1 MKYQWPP
8 KIDELG
14 DVVKDYI
21 DQGNPLSI
29 ADDGGVY
36 KELESL
42 FSKLHNRKYALLV
55 SSGTMALYS
64 AFFGIGLCPGD
75 EVICTSFSY
84 HATASPLLHLGVK
97 IVFCDVE
104 EDTGNIDVSKI
115 ENLVTSNTKAIVS
128 NDQWGHPCDKDGILK
143 ICKKYNLKYVE
154 DCSHAHF
161 AEYKG
166 RYVGSFG
173 DVACWSLQGNKL
185 LSGGEGGILL
195 TDDQDIFE
203 RAVLLGHNLKRPA
216 KSVKNSYYK
225 GLERTGYGLKLRIHP
240 LAAVIVL
247 HELKYYCFEWIK
259 SRNETLSY
267 FEKKLDEETFFSP
280 MVKKEYVTS
289 MGAWYGFKPLADF
302 DKLNIDKKHFV
313 RWMNKKGFE
322 VKLVK
327 SDIIPNYDLFKCN
340 DKYKIN
346 NFEKN
351 VNFGFFEGAKKY
363 LSKILT
369 FPTFTFYEYERI
381 DEYIKAIKDYWSEN
395 V

>member
-97 IVFCDVE
+97 IVFCHVE

-143 ICKKYNLKYVE
+143 ICKSLYNL
-154 DCSHAHF
+154 
-161 AEYKG
+161 
-166 RYVGSFG
+166 
-173 DVACWSLQGNKL
+173 
-185 LSGGEGGILL
+185 
-195 TDDQDIFE
+195 
-203 RAVLLGHNLKRPA
+203 
-216 KSVKNSYYK
+216 
-225 GLERTGYGLKLRIHP
+225 
-240 LAAVIVL
+240 
-247 HELKYYCFEWIK
+247 
-259 SRNETLSY
+259 
-267 FEKKLDEETFFSP
+267 
-280 MVKKEYVTS
+280 
-289 MGAWYGFKPLADF
+289 FK
-302 DKLNIDKKHFV
+302 
-313 RWMNKKGFE
+313 
-322 VKLVK
+322 
-327 SDIIPNYDLFKCN
+327 
-340 DKYKIN
+340 
-346 NFEKN
+346 
-351 VNFGFFEGAKKY
+351 
-363 LSKILT
+363 
-369 FPTFTFYEYERI
+369 
-381 DEYIKAIKDYWSEN
+381 
-395 V
+395 